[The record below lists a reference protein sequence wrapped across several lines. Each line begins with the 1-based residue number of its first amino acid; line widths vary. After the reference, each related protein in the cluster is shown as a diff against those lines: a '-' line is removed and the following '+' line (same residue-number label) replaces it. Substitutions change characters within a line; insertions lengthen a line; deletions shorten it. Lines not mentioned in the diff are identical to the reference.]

1 MKILLTNDDG
11 IHAKGLWALYKRFSG
26 NHEVTV
32 IAPDRERSGVGHGIT
47 LNEPLRST
55 YVEVN
60 GGYKGYAV
68 TGTPADC
75 IKLGILEILD
85 ERPDVVI
92 SGINLGMNVGVNI
105 NYSGTEAAAK
115 EASLYGIA
123 AIAISMQG
131 VEENNYDDIALFI
144 EVLSKK
150 VFEKGLPFG
159 TFLNVNIPDKPVKET
174 AGLRFSRQGVKLFS
188 EYFEKRVDPRN
199 RMYYWQGC
207 DSKFIDRSPDVDSAD
222 IYNNFISITPIK
234 CDMTDY
240 KTLEDLQTWNIE
252 L

>member
-26 NHEVTV
+26 NHDVSV

-47 LNEPLRST
+47 LNEPLRSS

-75 IKLGILEILD
+75 IKLGLLELLD

-92 SGINLGMNVGVNI
+92 SGINLGMNVGVNT
-105 NYSGTEAAAK
+105 NYSGTVAAAR

-131 VEENNYDDIALFI
+131 IEENNYDDIAHFI
-144 EVLSKK
+144 EVLSNK
-150 VFEKGLPFG
+150 VLEKGLPFG

-174 AGLRFSRQGVKLFS
+174 AGLRFSRQGVKLLS
-188 EYFEKRVDPRN
+188 EYFEKRVDPRS
-199 RMYYWQGC
+199 RIYYWQGC
-207 DSKFIDRSPDVDSAD
+207 DSNSIDCRPDVDSDD